1 MVFLYQNLHPNA
13 TEYTTHV
20 FKPLIIIP
28 VLSSIFVF
36 VSIEDFVFPGIGV
49 LKGTIAGTTIDP
61 AVIFNGYLQKKIHD
75 TNVYFKT
82 IAVDGT
88 TNLLIASHS

>member
-1 MVFLYQNLHPNA
+1 MFFIRI
-13 TEYTTHV
+13 YTQIQLNILHV

-61 AVIFNGYLQKKIHD
+61 AVIFNGYLQKKYVIQMY
-75 TNVYFKT
+75 TLKQ
-82 IAVDGT
+82 
-88 TNLLIASHS
+88 